1 MSALFDRR
9 PGPAADASGAGAIA
23 AGGSIAQAMTG
34 PGAIALHIENVG
46 TLLPD
51 ACPPAESVSCPPR
64 LTNLPFRAELFV
76 GRGGELGLLRAASA
90 TPGPPLAQVL
100 RGLGGIGKSTL
111 AARWAVECGPT
122 HAPVWWIPADSRSA
136 IDAGVADLAAALQPS
151 LVPLLPQEQ
160 LTEWGRRWLA
170 SHSGWLL
177 VLDNV
182 TNPAD
187 VEPLLSRAPSGRF
200 LITSQRATGWH
211 GVAKEIPL
219 DVLSGDDAVRL
230 FTRIRGGEDPDAAEL
245 CEELGCLPLAV
256 TQAAAYCL
264 QTDCTVRVYLDDLAA
279 SPDEMYAETHEGA
292 DHERTVAR
300 VWHVTLDRLADD
312 PLADDPLAVRILL
325 TMAWYAPDGIPRGL
339 FAHLGTPLAV
349 RRALGRLAAHS
360 MITFSG
366 DTVAVH
372 RLVQAVSRTRA
383 DGDRHRSPEAIEDA
397 CATAVEALARAMPE
411 DVDDPSAWPVMRSLL
426 PHVQALAEHVRPEE
440 DTAAMAYVL
449 TRTGDYMLG
458 AGIRIAGGAYD
469 LLRRAEAACVRHHG
483 PEGERTLDTRV
494 ELARATRML
503 KSTEEATP
511 VAEEVLADCTRVLG
525 PDHEVTLAALSN
537 MHQIASLRGDM
548 ERALRLAEECLAGMV
563 RQRGVEA
570 RSTFEARSSL
580 VTALAAVGEM
590 ARACDLCDELLA
602 DCTRALGEEDPVT
615 LSVRGTRTMLA
626 GQRDLPEPLTK
637 LVAGALAVGDQD
649 EEGLIAGLRVLVQQ
663 LAVDPQQFTR
673 ATEEDVSAAERDL
686 DTCRR
691 VLGDDHGGT
700 VVARLVLLQVYAATW
715 DPRYAG
721 PANDLLTEVFSVISA
736 NESVSAFMFRVFNA
750 LHTVIDELPWS
761 PDE

>member
-9 PGPAADASGAGAIA
+9 PGPATDASGVGAIA

-76 GRGGELGLLRAASA
+76 GRGGELGLLRTAST
-90 TPGPPLAQVL
+90 TPGRPLAQVL

-122 HAPVWWIPADSRSA
+122 HAPVWWIPAGSRSA
-136 IDAGVADLAAALQPS
+136 IDAGVAALAAALQPS
-151 LVPLLPQEQ
+151 LVPLLPPEQ
-160 LTEWGRRWLA
+160 MTEWGSRWLA

-177 VLDNV
+177 VLDDV

-200 LITSQRATGWH
+200 LITSRRATGWH
-211 GVAKEIPL
+211 GVAEEIPL
-219 DVLSGDDAVRL
+219 DVLSCDDAVRL
-230 FTRIRGGEDPDAAEL
+230 FTSVRGGEDSDAAEL

-264 QTDCTVRVYLDDLAA
+264 ETDCTVRVYMDDLAA
-279 SPDEMYAETHEGA
+279 YPDEMYAETYEGG

-312 PLADDPLAVRILL
+312 PLAVRLLL

-360 MITFSG
+360 MITLSG
-366 DTVAVH
+366 DTVTVH

-383 DGDRHRSPEAIEDA
+383 DADRHRNPEAIGDA
-397 CATAVEALARAMPE
+397 CAAAVEALARAVPE

-449 TRTGDYMLG
+449 MRTGDYMLT
-458 AGIRIAGGAYD
+458 AGIRLAGGAYG

-483 PEGERTLDTRV
+483 PEGERTLYIRV
-494 ELARATRML
+494 LLARATRML
-503 KSTEEATP
+503 KSTEEAAP
-511 VAEEVLADCTRVLG
+511 VAEEVLAGCTRVLG
-525 PDHEVTLAALSN
+525 PEHEVTLGALSN
-537 MHQIASLRGDM
+537 MHQVASLQGDM
-548 ERALRLAEECLAGMV
+548 GRALRLAEECLAGMV
-563 RQRGVEA
+563 RQRGAEA

-580 VTALAAVGEM
+580 VIALAAVGEV

-602 DCTRALGEEDPVT
+602 DCIRALGEEDPVT
-615 LSVRGTRTMLA
+615 LSVRGTHTMLA
-626 GQRDLPEPLTK
+626 GQRDLPEPLIK
-637 LVAGALAVGDQD
+637 FMAGVHSVGDQD
-649 EEGLIAGLRVLVQQ
+649 EEGLTAALRVLVQQ
-663 LAVDPQQFTR
+663 IGTVNPEQFTR
-673 ATEEDVSAAERDL
+673 ATEEDVRAAERDL

-691 VLGDDHGGT
+691 VLGDDHTDT
-700 VVARLVLLQVYAATW
+700 VSARLVLLQVYAATR

-736 NESVSAFMFRVFNA
+736 NESISAFVFRMLSA
-750 LHTVIDELPWS
+750 LYTVIDELPRS
-761 PDE
+761 PDT

>member
-1 MSALFDRR
+1 MPS
-9 PGPAADASGAGAIA
+9 ADASGAGAIA

-46 TLLPD
+46 MLLPD

-76 GRGGELGLLRAASA
+76 GRSDELGLLRAAPA
-90 TPGPPLAQVL
+90 TPGRPLAQVL

-111 AARWAVECGPT
+111 AARWAVECGPS
-122 HAPVWWIPADSRSA
+122 HAPVWWIPAGSRSA
-136 IDAGVADLAAALQPS
+136 IDAGVAALAAALQPS
-151 LVPLLPQEQ
+151 LVPLLPPEQ
-160 LTEWGRRWLA
+160 MTEWGSRWLA

-177 VLDNV
+177 VLDDV

-200 LITSQRATGWH
+200 LITSRRATGWH
-211 GVAKEIPL
+211 GVAEEIPL
-219 DVLSGDDAVRL
+219 DVLSCDDAVRL
-230 FTRIRGGEDPDAAEL
+230 FTRVRGGEDSDAAEL

-264 QTDCTVRVYLDDLAA
+264 QTHCTVRVYMDDLAA
-279 SPDEMYAETHEGA
+279 YPDEMYAETYEGG

-300 VWHVTLDRLADD
+300 VWHVTLDRLTN
-312 PLADDPLAVRILL
+312 DPLAVRILL
-325 TMAWYAPDGIPRGL
+325 TLAWYAPDGIPRGL

-360 MITFSG
+360 MITLSG
-366 DTVAVH
+366 DTVTVH

-383 DGDRHRSPEAIEDA
+383 DADRHRNPEAIGDA
-397 CATAVEALARAMPE
+397 CAAAVEALARAVPE

-426 PHVQALAEHVRPEE
+426 PHVQALAGHVRPEE

-449 TRTGDYMLG
+449 TRTGDYMLT
-458 AGIRIAGGAYD
+458 AGIRLAGGAYG

-483 PEGERTLDTRV
+483 PEGEQTLYTRV
-494 ELARATRML
+494 LLARATRML

-525 PDHEVTLAALSN
+525 PDHEVTLSALSN
-537 MHQIASLRGDM
+537 MHQVAVLQGNM

-563 RQRGVEA
+563 RQRGAEA

-580 VTALAAVGEM
+580 VIALAAAGET

-615 LSVRGTRTMLA
+615 LSVRGTHTMLA
-626 GQRDLPEPLTK
+626 GQRDLPEPLIK
-637 LVAGALAVGDQD
+637 FMAGVHSVGDQD
-649 EEGLIAGLRVLVQQ
+649 EEGLTAALRVLVQQ
-663 LAVDPQQFTR
+663 IGTVDPEQLTR
-673 ATEEDVSAAERDL
+673 ATEEDVRAAERDL

-691 VLGDDHGGT
+691 VLGDDHAGT
-700 VVARLVLLQVYAATW
+700 VAARLVLFQVYSATR

-721 PANDLLTEVFSVISA
+721 PANDLLAELFSVISA
-736 NESVSAFMFRVFNA
+736 NESISAFVFRMFNA
-750 LHTVIDELPWS
+750 LRTVIDELPRS
-761 PDE
+761 PDA

>member
-9 PGPAADASGAGAIA
+9 PGPATDASGAGAIA

-46 TLLPD
+46 MLLPD

-76 GRGGELGLLRAASA
+76 GRSDELGLLRAAPA
-90 TPGPPLAQVL
+90 PPGRPLAQVL

-122 HAPVWWIPADSRSA
+122 HAPVWWIPAGSRSA
-136 IDAGVADLAAALQPS
+136 IDAGVAALAAALQPS
-151 LVPLLPQEQ
+151 LVPLLPPEQ
-160 LTEWGRRWLA
+160 LTEWGSRWLA

-211 GVAKEIPL
+211 GVAEEIPL

-245 CEELGCLPLAV
+245 CEELGSLPLAV

-264 QTDCTVRVYLDDLAA
+264 QTDCTVRVYVDDLAA
-279 SPDEMYAETHEGA
+279 SPGEMYAETHEGG
-292 DHERTVAR
+292 DHERTIAR
-300 VWHVTLDRLADD
+300 VWHVTLDRLAN
-312 PLADDPLAVRILL
+312 DPLAVRILL

-383 DGDRHRSPEAIEDA
+383 DGDRHRSPEAIGDA
-397 CATAVEALARAMPE
+397 CAAAVEALARAVPK
-411 DVDDPSAWPVMRSLL
+411 DIGDPSAWPAMRSLL

-440 DTAAMAYVL
+440 DTAAMAYLL

-458 AGIRIAGGAYD
+458 AGMRLAGGAFD
-469 LLRRAEAACVRHHG
+469 LLGRAEVASVRYHG
-483 PEGERTLDTRV
+483 PEGAQTLVARV
-494 ELARATRML
+494 LLARATRML
-503 KSTEEATP
+503 KSAEEAAP

-525 PDHEVTLAALSN
+525 PDHEVTLAAMSN
-537 MHQIASLRGDM
+537 MHQVASLQGDT
-548 ERALRLAEECLAGMV
+548 ERALRLAEACLAGV
-563 RQRGVEA
+563 ARLRGAEA
-570 RSTFEARSSL
+570 RSTFEARNRL
-580 VTALAAVGEM
+580 VMALTAVGEM
-590 ARACDLCDELLA
+590 TRAGDLCDELLA
-602 DCTRALGEEDPVT
+602 DCTRALGEEDPAT
-615 LSVRGTRTMLA
+615 LSVRSLRTALA
-626 GQRDLPEPLTK
+626 GQRELPGTLIK
-637 LVAGALAVGDQD
+637 LMAGVHSVGEGD
-649 EEGLIAGLRVLVQQ
+649 EEGLIAALRVLIQQ
-663 LAVDPQQFTR
+663 IGAVDPEQFTR

-691 VLGDDHGGT
+691 VLGDDHAET
-700 VVARLVLLQVYAATW
+700 VVARLVLLQVYAATR
-715 DPRYAG
+715 DPRYAE
-721 PANDLLTEVFSVISA
+721 PAKDLLMEVLSVISA
-736 NESVSAFMFRVFNA
+736 NESALAFMLRVFGA
-750 LHTVIDELPWS
+750 LHTVIDELPGP

>member
-9 PGPAADASGAGAIA
+9 PRPAADASGAGAIA

-46 TLLPD
+46 MLLPD

-90 TPGPPLAQVL
+90 TPGRPLAQVL

-122 HAPVWWIPADSRSA
+122 HAPVWWIRAGSRSA
-136 IDAGVADLAAALQPS
+136 IDAGIADLADALQPS
-151 LVPLLPQEQ
+151 LAPLLPPEQ
-160 LTEWGRRWLA
+160 RAEWGRRWLA

-182 TNPAD
+182 TNPDD

-211 GVAKEIPL
+211 GVAEEIPL
-219 DVLSGDDAVRL
+219 DVLSCDDAVRL
-230 FTRIRGGEDPDAAEL
+230 FTRVRGGEDSDAAEL

-264 QTDCTVRVYLDDLAA
+264 ETDCTVRVYLDDLAA
-279 SPDEMYAETHEGA
+279 SPGEMYAETHEGG
-292 DHERTVAR
+292 DHERTIAR
-300 VWHVTLDRLADD
+300 VWHVTLDR
-312 PLADDPLAVRILL
+312 LADDPLAVRILL
-325 TMAWYAPDGIPRGL
+325 TMAWYAPDGIPRDL

-372 RLVQAVSRTRA
+372 RLVQAVSRTCA
-383 DGDRHRSPEAIEDA
+383 DGDRHRSPEAIGDA
-397 CATAVEALARAMPE
+397 CAAAVEALARAVPE
-411 DVDDPSAWPVMRSLL
+411 DIDDPSAWHVMRSLL

-440 DTAAMAYVL
+440 DTAAMAYLL

-458 AGIRIAGGAYD
+458 AGMRVAGGAYG

-483 PEGERTLDTRV
+483 LEGEQTLDTRV
-494 ELARATRML
+494 LLARATRML
-503 KSTEEATP
+503 KTTEEAAP

-525 PDHEVTLAALSN
+525 PDHEVTLSAMSN
-537 MHQIASLRGDM
+537 MHQVASLQGDT
-548 ERALRLAEECLAGMV
+548 ERALRLAEECLAGIA
-563 RQRGVEA
+563 RLRGAEA
-570 RSTFEARSSL
+570 RSTFEARNRL
-580 VTALAAVGEM
+580 VMALMAVGEM
-590 ARACDLCDELLA
+590 TRADDLCDELLA
-602 DCTRALGEEDPVT
+602 DSTRVLGEEDPAT
-615 LSVRGTRTMLA
+615 LSARSLRTTLDGQRKLPETLIKLLA
-626 GQRDLPEPLTK
+626 G
-637 LVAGALAVGDQD
+637 VHSVGEED
-649 EEGLIAGLRVLVQQ
+649 EEGLIAALRVLVQQ
-663 LAVDPQQFTR
+663 VGAVDLEQFVR

-691 VLGDDHGGT
+691 VLGDDHVDT
-700 VVARLVLLQVYAATW
+700 VVARLVLFQVYGATQ
-715 DPRYAG
+715 DPRYAE
-721 PANDLLTEVFSVISA
+721 PAKDLLMEAFSVISA
-736 NESVSAFMFRVFNA
+736 NESAIAIMLRMFSALR
-750 LHTVIDELPWS
+750 TVIDELPRP